1 MSVRRF
7 DDERDDKEFS
17 LNIRMFAAVAFAPPE
32 HVDPWFRELAAAIE
46 SDVPLDF
53 VDYFE
58 DTYMGRLNR
67 NGTRRKARFEIPLWN
82 VYNRTV
88 NDLPRTNN
96 AIEGFHRGFESMLQ
110 ANKPDVWRFLDAIH
124 KQQALTEFATAQ
136 QMGGK
141 MCTKQKIIMLR
152 LKGLC
157 AQPRTLIPP
166 LTI

>member
-1 MSVRRF
+1 MCKFKYKDQATKS
-7 DDERDDKEFS
+7 K
-17 LNIRMFAAVAFAPPE
+17 LTWPE

-82 VYNRTV
+82 VYHRTV

-141 MCTKQKIIMLR
+141 NMCKAKDNYAQIKRIVCSAKDFNSPLDY
-152 LKGLC
+152 LK
-157 AQPRTLIPP
+157 AIASNMSF
-166 LTI
+166 